1 MADSRSL
8 TSRADASPVGG
19 SSVDG
24 ALARGV
30 TLNLATD
37 RASVDRELE
46 RLCAGAALAALPAPV
61 ANAIRYSIL
70 GQGKRLRPIL
80 MLAAYRACGGEQDA
94 SALAA
99 CIEVVHAYSLVHDD
113 LPCMD
118 DDDMRRGRPTTHRV
132 HGVATAT
139 AAGVVMVPLA
149 VRAACDAG
157 AQLGLPNASQAAIVR
172 ELMRASGGGGMVGG
186 QLLDL
191 EGEGSSLSIDQLE
204 RIHSAKTGALISASA
219 RIGGIAAGASAAG
232 LDALTAYGDAIG
244 LAFQITDDVL
254 DATSTTAALG
264 KTAGR
269 DIELR
274 KSTYPML
281 LGVERAVA
289 RADSLVDDACAALER
304 AGLRTATLD
313 MLARYAI
320 ARTS

>member
-1 MADSRSL
+1 MAGSRSL
-8 TSRADASPVGG
+8 TSTADVGER
-19 SSVDG
+19 D
-24 ALARGV
+24 LA
-30 TLNLATD
+30 AD
-37 RASVDRELE
+37 RASVDRELR
-46 RLCAGAALAALPAPV
+46 RLCDGHALDALPGSV
-61 ANAIRYSIL
+61 AAAIRYSIL

-80 MLAAYRACGGEQDA
+80 MLAAYRACGGTADA

-118 DDDMRRGRPTTHRV
+118 DDGVRRGRATTHRM
-132 HGVATAT
+132 HGVAVAT
-139 AAGVVMVPLA
+139 AAGVAMVPLA
-149 VRAACDAG
+149 VRAACEAG
-157 AQLGLPNASQAAIVR
+157 QRLGLPNASQAAIVR

-191 EGEGSSLSIDQLE
+191 EGEGGSLTVDQLE
-204 RIHSAKTGALISASA
+204 RIHRAKTGALISASA
-219 RIGGIAAGASAAG
+219 RIGGIAAAAPVAW
-232 LDALTAYGDAIG
+232 LDALTIYGDAIG
-244 LAFQITDDVL
+244 LAFQIADDVL

-269 DIELR
+269 DAELR
-274 KSTYPML
+274 KSTYPVL

-289 RADSLVDDACAALER
+289 RAAALADEACAALEH
-304 AGLRTATLD
+304 AGLRTAPME

>member
-1 MADSRSL
+1 MDL
-8 TSRADASPVGG
+8 HLPILRADVTD
-19 SSVDG
+19 VD
-24 ALARGV
+24 LAE
-30 TLNLATD
+30 D
-37 RASVDRELE
+37 RASVDRELR
-46 RLCAGAALAALPAPV
+46 RLCDGDAIAALPAPV
-61 ANAIRYSIL
+61 ADAIRYSIL

-80 MLAAYRACGGEQDA
+80 MLAAYRACGGDQDA

-99 CIEVVHAYSLVHDD
+99 CIEIVHAYSLVHDD

-118 DDDMRRGRPTTHRV
+118 DDDMRRGRATTHRV
-132 HGVATAT
+132 HGIAVAT

-191 EGEGSSLSIDQLE
+191 EGEGSSLTIDQLE
-204 RIHSAKTGALISASA
+204 AIHSAKTGALISASA
-219 RIGGIAAGASAAG
+219 RIGGIAANADASG
-232 LDALTAYGDAIG
+232 LDALTEYGDAIG
-244 LAFQITDDVL
+244 LAFQIADDVL

-269 DIELR
+269 DVELR

-281 LGVERAVA
+281 LGVDRAIERA
-289 RADSLVDDACAALER
+289 RSLVDDACAALER
-304 AGLRTATLD
+304 AGLRTPTLE

>member
-1 MADSRSL
+1 MVDSRSL
-8 TSRADASPVGG
+8 ISRADASGG
-19 SSVDG
+19 VAAID
-24 ALARGV
+24 
-30 TLNLATD
+30 LATD
-37 RASVDRELE
+37 RAAVDRELSL
-46 RLCAGAALAALPAPV
+46 LCEGDVLGTLPAPV
-61 ANAIRYSIL
+61 ASAIRYSIL

-80 MLAAYRACGGEQDA
+80 MLAAYRACGGTRDA

-99 CIEVVHAYSLVHDD
+99 CLEVVHAYSLVHDD

-118 DDDMRRGRPTTHRV
+118 DDDMRRGRETTHRV
-132 HGVATAT
+132 HGVAIAT

-157 AQLGLPNASQAAIVR
+157 AQLGLPKASQAAIVR

-186 QLLDL
+186 HLLDL
-191 EGEGSSLSIDQLE
+191 EGEGSSLPIEELE
-204 RIHSAKTGALISASA
+204 RIHCAKTGALISASA
-219 RIGGIAAGASAAG
+219 RIGGIAAGASTMV
-232 LDALTAYGDAIG
+232 LDALTAYGNAIG

-269 DIELR
+269 DVELR

-281 LGVERAVA
+281 LGVDRAIERA
-289 RADSLVDDACAALER
+289 STLVSDACAALER
-304 AGLRTATLD
+304 AGLRTTTLEK
-313 MLARYAI
+313 LARYAI

>member
-1 MADSRSL
+1 MADSHSL
-8 TSRADASPVGG
+8 TSRADAPPF
-19 SSVDG
+19 D
-24 ALARGV
+24 
-30 TLNLATD
+30 LATD
-37 RASVDRELE
+37 RASVDREL
-46 RLCAGAALAALPAPV
+46 RLLCESDALGALPAPV
-61 ANAIRYSIL
+61 ADAIRYSIL

-80 MLAAYRACGGEQDA
+80 MLASYRACGGNDDA

-132 HGVATAT
+132 HGVAVAT

-157 AQLGLPNASQAAIVR
+157 ARLGLSNSSQAAIVR

-191 EGEGSSLSIDQLE
+191 EGEGSSLSVDQLE
-204 RIHSAKTGALISASA
+204 RIHRAKTGALISASA
-219 RIGGIAAGASAAG
+219 RIGGIAAGADDRG

-244 LAFQITDDVL
+244 LAFQIADDVL

-281 LGVERAVA
+281 LGVDRAVERAT
-289 RADSLVDDACAALER
+289 SLVDDACAALDR
-304 AGLRTATLD
+304 AGLRTTTLER
-313 MLARYAI
+313 LARYAI

>member
-1 MADSRSL
+1 VNID
-8 TSRADASPVGG
+8 
-19 SSVDG
+19 
-24 ALARGV
+24 
-30 TLNLATD
+30 LATD
-37 RASVDRELE
+37 RAGIDRELE
-46 RLCAGAALAALPAPV
+46 MLCSGPALDDLAAPV
-61 ANAIRYSIL
+61 ADAIRYSIL

-80 MLAAYRACGGEQDA
+80 MLAAYRSCGGLQDA
-94 SALAA
+94 AALAA

-118 DDDMRRGRPTTHRV
+118 DDDMRRGRATTHRV
-132 HGVATAT
+132 FGVSIAT

-157 AQLGLPNASQAAIVR
+157 TRLGLPNASNAAIVR

-191 EGEGSSLSIDQLE
+191 EGEGSSLTVEQLE
-204 RIHSAKTGALISASA
+204 AIHSAKTGALISASA
-219 RIGGIAAGASAAG
+219 RIGGIAANANAAG
-232 LDALTAYGDAIG
+232 LDALTSYGNAIG
-244 LAFQITDDVL
+244 LAFQIADDVL

-281 LGVERAVA
+281 LGVERALELA
-289 RADSLVDDACAALER
+289 TSLIDEACAVLDR
-304 AGLRTATLD
+304 AGLRTETLE
-313 MLARYAI
+313 MI
-320 ARTS
+320 ARWAITRTS

>member
-1 MADSRSL
+1 MVDSRSL
-8 TSRADASPVGG
+8 ISRADANGG
-19 SSVDG
+19 VAYID
-24 ALARGV
+24 
-30 TLNLATD
+30 LATD
-37 RASVDRELE
+37 RAAVDRELI
-46 RLCAGAALAALPAPV
+46 RLCEGDVLCALPAPV
-61 ANAIRYSIL
+61 ADAIRYSIL

-80 MLAAYRACGGEQDA
+80 VLASYRACGGTRDA

-99 CIEVVHAYSLVHDD
+99 CLEVVHAYSLVHDD

-118 DDDMRRGRPTTHRV
+118 DDDMRRGRETTHRV
-132 HGVATAT
+132 HGVSIAT

-157 AQLGLPNASQAAIVR
+157 AQLGLPRASQDAIVR

-191 EGEGSSLSIDQLE
+191 EGEGSSLPIEELE
-204 RIHSAKTGALISASA
+204 RIHCAKTGALISASA
-219 RIGGIAAGASAAG
+219 RIGGIAAGASTLV
-232 LDALTAYGDAIG
+232 LDALTAYGNAIG

-269 DIELR
+269 DVELR

-281 LGVERAVA
+281 LGVDRAIERAS
-289 RADSLVDDACAALER
+289 SLVSDACAALER
-304 AGLRTATLD
+304 AGLRTTTLEK
-313 MLARYAI
+313 LARYAI

>member
-8 TSRADASPVGG
+8 TSRADVAGAA
-19 SSVDG
+19 VD
-24 ALARGV
+24 AIDL
-30 TLNLATD
+30 TTD

-46 RLCAGAALAALPAPV
+46 RLCGGPALGALPAPV
-61 ANAIRYSIL
+61 ADAIRYSIL

-118 DDDMRRGRPTTHRV
+118 DDDVRRGRQTTHRV
-132 HGVATAT
+132 HGVAIAT

-157 AQLGLPNASQAAIVR
+157 AELGLPNASQAAIVR

-204 RIHSAKTGALISASA
+204 RIHSAKTGALISACA
-219 RIGGIAAGASAAG
+219 RIGGIAAGANAAV
-232 LDALTAYGDAIG
+232 LDALTAMESRDKAVET
-244 LAFQITDDVL
+244 LADTEEVQIRRVL
-254 DATSTTAALG
+254 AATGGNKSKAAQILG
-264 KTAGR
+264 IERKT
-269 DIELR
+269 LYR
-274 KSTYPML
+274 K
-281 LGVERAVA
+281 
-289 RADSLVDDACAALER
+289 LER
-304 AGLRTATLD
+304 
-313 MLARYAI
+313 MKM
-320 ARTS
+320 

>member
-1 MADSRSL
+1 MADSRSPI
-8 TSRADASPVGG
+8 SRADVGT
-19 SSVDG
+19 SVDTIDLS
-24 ALARGV
+24 A
-30 TLNLATD
+30 D
-37 RASVDRELE
+37 RESVDRELR
-46 RLCAGAALAALPAPV
+46 RLCESNVFSAMPTPV
-61 ANAIRYSIL
+61 AAAIRYSIL

-94 SALAA
+94 SGLAA
-99 CIEVVHAYSLVHDD
+99 CIEIVHAYSLVHDD

-149 VRAACDAG
+149 VRAACDAS
-157 AQLGLPNASQAAIVR
+157 AELGLPNTSQAAIVR

-191 EGEGSSLSIDQLE
+191 EGEGRSLTIEQLE
-204 RIHSAKTGALISASA
+204 AIHSAKTGALISASA
-219 RIGGIAAGASAAG
+219 RIGGIAAGASEAG
-232 LDALTAYGDAIG
+232 LDALTTYGNAIG
-244 LAFQITDDVL
+244 LAFQIADDVL

-269 DIELR
+269 DVELR

-281 LGVERAVA
+281 LGVDRAIA
-289 RADSLVDDACAALER
+289 RAASLVEEACDALAG
-304 AGLRTATLD
+304 AGLRTSTLE

>member
-1 MADSRSL
+1 MDL
-8 TSRADASPVGG
+8 HLPILRADVTD
-19 SSVDG
+19 VD
-24 ALARGV
+24 LAE
-30 TLNLATD
+30 D
-37 RASVDRELE
+37 RASVDRELR
-46 RLCAGAALAALPAPV
+46 RLCGGEAIAALPAPV
-61 ANAIRYSIL
+61 ADAIRYSIL

-80 MLAAYRACGGEQDA
+80 MLAAYRACGGDQDA

-99 CIEVVHAYSLVHDD
+99 CIEIVHAYSLVHDD

-118 DDDMRRGRPTTHRV
+118 DDDMRRGRATTHRV
-132 HGVATAT
+132 HGIAVAT

-191 EGEGSSLSIDQLE
+191 EGEGSSLTIDQLE
-204 RIHSAKTGALISASA
+204 AIHSAKTGALISASA
-219 RIGGIAAGASAAG
+219 RIGGIAANADASG
-232 LDALTAYGDAIG
+232 LDALTEYGDAIG
-244 LAFQITDDVL
+244 LAFQIADDVL

-269 DIELR
+269 DVELR

-281 LGVERAVA
+281 LGVDRAIERA
-289 RADSLVDDACAALER
+289 RSLVDDACAALER
-304 AGLRTATLD
+304 AGLRTPTLE

>member
-1 MADSRSL
+1 MADSHSL
-8 TSRADASPVGG
+8 TSRADAHGG
-19 SSVDG
+19 VADID
-24 ALARGV
+24 
-30 TLNLATD
+30 LATD
-37 RASVDRELE
+37 RAAVDRELS
-46 RLCAGAALAALPAPV
+46 RLCEGDVLRALPTPV
-61 ANAIRYSIL
+61 ADAIRYSIL

-80 MLAAYRACGGEQDA
+80 MLAAYRACGGARDA

-99 CIEVVHAYSLVHDD
+99 CLEVVHAYSLVHDD

-118 DDDMRRGRPTTHRV
+118 DDDMRRGRETTHRV
-132 HGVATAT
+132 HGVSIAT

-157 AQLGLPNASQAAIVR
+157 AQLGLSNTSQAAIVR

-191 EGEGSSLSIDQLE
+191 EGEGSSLPIEQLE
-204 RIHSAKTGALISASA
+204 RIHCAKTGALISASA
-219 RIGGIAAGASAAG
+219 RIGGIAAGASTMV
-232 LDALTAYGDAIG
+232 LDALSAYGDAIG

-269 DIELR
+269 DVELR
-274 KSTYPML
+274 KSTYPTL
-281 LGVERAVA
+281 LGVDRAIERAHT
-289 RADSLVDDACAALER
+289 LVSDACAALER
-304 AGLRTATLD
+304 AELRTATLE

>member
-8 TSRADASPVGG
+8 ISRADAQGG
-19 SSVDG
+19 VVVWD
-24 ALARGV
+24 
-30 TLNLATD
+30 TIDLATD
-37 RASVDRELE
+37 RASVDRELS
-46 RLCAGAALAALPAPV
+46 RLCESDALRALPALV
-61 ANAIRYSIL
+61 AEAIRYSIL

-80 MLAAYRACGGEQDA
+80 MLAAYRACGGMQDA
-94 SALAA
+94 SGLAA
-99 CIEVVHAYSLVHDD
+99 CIEIVHAYSLVHDD

-132 HGVATAT
+132 HGVAIAT

-157 AQLGLPNASQAAIVR
+157 ALLGLPNTAQAAIVR

-204 RIHSAKTGALISASA
+204 RIHCAKTGALISASA
-219 RIGGIAAGASAAG
+219 RIGGIAAGASTMV
-232 LDALTAYGDAIG
+232 LDALTAYGNAIG
-244 LAFQITDDVL
+244 LAFQIADDVL

-269 DIELR
+269 DVELR

-281 LGVERAVA
+281 LGVEGAIERATT
-289 RADSLVDDACAALER
+289 LVDDACAALER
-304 AGLRTATLD
+304 AGLKTATLE

>member
-1 MADSRSL
+1 MADSHSL
-8 TSRADASPVGG
+8 TSKADVAEGVA
-19 SSVDG
+19 DID
-24 ALARGV
+24 LA
-30 TLNLATD
+30 AD
-37 RASVDRELE
+37 RASVDRELS
-46 RLCAGAALAALPAPV
+46 RLCESDVFRALPASV
-61 ANAIRYSIL
+61 AEAVRYSIL

-80 MLAAYRACGGEQDA
+80 MLATYRACGGERDA

-132 HGVATAT
+132 HGTAIAT

-157 AQLGLPNASQAAIVR
+157 AQLGLPNTSQATIVR

-191 EGEGSSLSIDQLE
+191 EGEGSSLAIDQLE
-204 RIHSAKTGALISASA
+204 RIHGAKTGALISASA
-219 RIGGIAAGASAAG
+219 RIGGIAAGASTVV
-232 LDALTAYGDAIG
+232 LDALTAYGSAIG

-269 DIELR
+269 DVEMR

-281 LGVERAVA
+281 LGVDGAIERAA
-289 RADSLVDDACAALER
+289 TLVSDACAALER
-304 AGLRTATLD
+304 AGLKTATLER
-313 MLARYAI
+313 LARYAI

>member
-1 MADSRSL
+1 MADSHSL
-8 TSRADASPVGG
+8 TSRADAAAGAGG
-19 SSVDG
+19 GDLAIAGDAAIDLAGDRASIDG
-24 ALARGV
+24 ALRH
-30 TLNLATD
+30 
-37 RASVDRELE
+37 
-46 RLCAGAALAALPAPV
+46 LCGSEALGALPAPV
-61 ANAIRYSIL
+61 AEAIRYSIL

-80 MLAAYRACGGEQDA
+80 MLAAYRACGGERDA

-118 DDDMRRGRPTTHRV
+118 DDDVRRGRPTAHRV
-132 HGVATAT
+132 HGVSIAT

-157 AQLGLPNASQAAIVR
+157 AGLGLPAASQAAIVR

-191 EGEGSSLSIDQLE
+191 EGEGSSLTIEQLE
-204 RIHSAKTGALISASA
+204 RIHCAKTGALISASA
-219 RIGGIAAGASAAG
+219 RIGGIAASASETV
-232 LDALTAYGDAIG
+232 LDALTTYGNAIG
-244 LAFQITDDVL
+244 LAFQIADDVL

-269 DIELR
+269 DVELR

-281 LGVERAVA
+281 LGVDRAIERAA
-289 RADSLVDDACAALER
+289 MLVDDACAALER
-304 AGLRTATLD
+304 AGLRTATLE
-313 MLARYAI
+313 MIARYAI

>member
-8 TSRADASPVGG
+8 TSRAEPSSVEG

-24 ALARGV
+24 GPVDGDAIDFA
-30 TLNLATD
+30 AD
-37 RASVDRELE
+37 RASVNREL
-46 RLCAGAALAALPAPV
+46 RALCKGAALDALPAPV
-61 ANAIRYSIL
+61 AEAIRYSIL

-94 SALAA
+94 SAIAA

-118 DDDMRRGRPTTHRV
+118 DDDMRRGSPTTHRV
-132 HGVATAT
+132 HGVPIAT

-157 AQLGLPNASQAAIVR
+157 ERLGLPKASQAAIVR

-219 RIGGIAAGASAAG
+219 RIGGIAAGASTIV
-232 LDALTAYGDAIG
+232 LDALTEYGNAIG
-244 LAFQITDDVL
+244 LAFQIADDVL

-269 DIELR
+269 DVELR

-281 LGVERAVA
+281 LGVDRAIA
-289 RADSLVDDACAALER
+289 RASSLVDDACAALER
-304 AGLRTATLD
+304 AGLRTATLE

>member
-8 TSRADASPVGG
+8 TSRADAQ
-19 SSVDG
+19 G
-24 ALARGV
+24 AVVERDSID
-30 TLNLATD
+30 LATD
-37 RASVDRELE
+37 RASVDRELS
-46 RLCAGAALAALPAPV
+46 RLCESDTIGALPAPV
-61 ANAIRYSIL
+61 AEAIRYSIL

-80 MLAAYRACGGEQDA
+80 MLASYRACGGEQDA

-118 DDDMRRGRPTTHRV
+118 DDGVRRGRPTTHRV
-132 HGVATAT
+132 HGVAIAT

-157 AQLGLPNASQAAIVR
+157 ARLGLPNTSQAAIVR

-204 RIHSAKTGALISASA
+204 RIHCAKTGALISASA
-219 RIGGIAAGASAAG
+219 RIGGIAAGAG
-232 LDALTAYGDAIG
+232 TMVLDALTAYGNAIG
-244 LAFQITDDVL
+244 LAFQIADDVL

-269 DIELR
+269 DVELR

-281 LGVERAVA
+281 LGVERAIE
-289 RADSLVDDACAALER
+289 RAAALVDDACAALER
-304 AGLRTATLD
+304 AGLRTATLE

>member
-8 TSRADASPVGG
+8 TSRADAQGG
-19 SSVDG
+19 VAEGEAMD
-24 ALARGV
+24 LA
-30 TLNLATD
+30 AD
-37 RASVDRELE
+37 RASVDRELS
-46 RLCAGAALAALPAPV
+46 RLCDSDVLRALPASV
-61 ANAIRYSIL
+61 AEAIRYSIL

-132 HGVATAT
+132 HGVAIAT

-157 AQLGLPNASQAAIVR
+157 ASLGLPNTSQAAIVR

-191 EGEGSSLSIDQLE
+191 EGEGRSLSIDQLE
-204 RIHSAKTGALISASA
+204 RIHCAKTGALISASA
-219 RIGGIAAGASAAG
+219 RIGGIAAGARTMV
-232 LDALTAYGDAIG
+232 LDALTAYGNAIG
-244 LAFQITDDVL
+244 LAFQIADDVL

-269 DIELR
+269 DVELR

-281 LGVERAVA
+281 LGVERAIE
-289 RADSLVDDACAALER
+289 RAATLVDDACAALER
-304 AGLRTATLD
+304 AGLRTATLE

>member
-8 TSRADASPVGG
+8 TSRFDAIPACDTGDAAGG
-19 SSVDG
+19 IG
-24 ALARGV
+24 
-30 TLNLATD
+30 LNLAID
-37 RASVDRELE
+37 RESVDRELE
-46 RLCAGAALAALPAPV
+46 RLCAGPALAALPAAV
-61 ANAIRYSIL
+61 AGAISYSIL

-80 MLAAYRACGGEQDA
+80 MLAAYRACGGDQDA

-132 HGVATAT
+132 HGVAIAT
-139 AAGVVMVPLA
+139 AAGVAMVPLA

-172 ELMRASGGGGMVGG
+172 ELMCASGGGGMVGG

-191 EGEGSSLSIDQLE
+191 EGEGSSLSIEQLE

-219 RIGGIAAGASAAG
+219 RIGGIAAGASADG
-232 LDALTAYGDAIG
+232 LHALTAYGDAIG

-264 KTAGR
+264 KTVGR
-269 DIELR
+269 DVELR

-281 LGVERAVA
+281 LGIERAVA

>member
-8 TSRADASPVGG
+8 TSRADVAGPV
-19 SSVDG
+19 VDTID
-24 ALARGV
+24 L
-30 TLNLATD
+30 TTD

-46 RLCAGAALAALPAPV
+46 RLCSGPALSALPAPV
-61 ANAIRYSIL
+61 ASAIRYSIL

-118 DDDMRRGRPTTHRV
+118 DDDVRRGRPTTHRV
-132 HGVATAT
+132 HGVAIAT

-157 AQLGLPNASQAAIVR
+157 AELGLPNASQAAIVR

-204 RIHSAKTGALISASA
+204 RIHGAKTGALISASA
-219 RIGGIAAGASAAG
+219 RIGGIAAGANAVV
-232 LDALTAYGDAIG
+232 LDALTAYGNAIG
-244 LAFQITDDVL
+244 LAFQIADDVL

-269 DIELR
+269 DVALR

-281 LGVERAVA
+281 LGVERAIE
-289 RADSLVDDACAALER
+289 RAASLVDDACAALEH
-304 AGLRTATLD
+304 AGLRTATLE

>member
-1 MADSRSL
+1 MNID
-8 TSRADASPVGG
+8 
-19 SSVDG
+19 
-24 ALARGV
+24 LA
-30 TLNLATD
+30 AD
-37 RASVDRELE
+37 RAGIDRELE
-46 RLCAGAALAALPAPV
+46 MLCSGPTLDDLAAPV
-61 ANAIRYSIL
+61 ADAIRYSIL

-80 MLAAYRACGGEQDA
+80 MLAAYRSCGGTQDA
-94 SALAA
+94 TALAA

-118 DDDMRRGRPTTHRV
+118 DDDMRRGRATTHRV
-132 HGVATAT
+132 FGVSIAT

-157 AQLGLPNASQAAIVR
+157 TRLGLPNASNAAIVR

-191 EGEGSSLSIDQLE
+191 EGEGSSHTVEQLE
-204 RIHSAKTGALISASA
+204 AIHSAKTGALISASA
-219 RIGGIAAGASAAG
+219 RIGGIAANADATG
-232 LDALTAYGDAIG
+232 LDALTSYGNAIG
-244 LAFQITDDVL
+244 LAFQIADDVL

-281 LGVERAVA
+281 LGVERAVELA
-289 RADSLVDDACAALER
+289 TSLVDEACATLDR
-304 AGLRTATLD
+304 AGLRTETLE
-313 MLARYAI
+313 MI
-320 ARTS
+320 ARWAITRTS

>member
-1 MADSRSL
+1 
-8 TSRADASPVGG
+8 V
-19 SSVDG
+19 VDG
-24 ALARGV
+24 ASLD
-30 TLNLATD
+30 LSED
-37 RASVDRELE
+37 RASIDLELE
-46 RLCAGAALAALPAPV
+46 RLCAGPALGALPAPV
-61 ANAIRYSIL
+61 AEAIRYSIL

-80 MLAAYRACGGEQDA
+80 MLAAYRACGGTHDA

-132 HGVATAT
+132 HGVAIAT

-157 AQLGLPNASQAAIVR
+157 AALGLSNPSQAAIVR

-191 EGEGSSLSIDQLE
+191 EGEGGSLSIDQLE

-219 RIGGIAAGASAAG
+219 RIGGIAAGAHEAG
-232 LDALTAYGDAIG
+232 LNALTEYGDAIG
-244 LAFQITDDVL
+244 LAFQIADDVL

-269 DIELR
+269 DVELR

-281 LGVERAVA
+281 LGIERAIE
-289 RADSLVDDACAALER
+289 RAATLVDDACAALER
-304 AGLRTATLD
+304 AGLRTASLE